1 MIRDI
6 YFRPVI
12 PLLLSMIAGLSCG
25 MWFPWHSVWAYLAI
39 TCCAG
44 ILTIRIIR
52 NKTAAFLPLLL
63 FFSLGYLSIQ
73 PWFPETFPLN
83 HISRYTDSGPV
94 EISGRVTESPE
105 IRNNRLSFELSAQTI
120 RIDGKIIPVSG
131 KVNVRVFK
139 NIPDISTGD
148 TVFFKSGI
156 RSVRNFNNP
165 GGFDYKRHMAFK
177 GIYGT
182 SYVAGDEIRIER
194 NEEDMNR
201 GRVIENV
208 RKNFSLLIEN
218 STPSGEAGVLKALL
232 IGDQNSISPEVR
244 QAFNRTG
251 TSHVLA
257 ISGLHIGIVAT
268 VSFLLFKKI
277 LSFFNLFLRNA
288 WTRKGAAI
296 LSIIPVLIYG
306 LLAGM
311 SPSTQRA
318 VIMVSVF
325 LTSFLI
331 EKEHDVLNTLAVA
344 AMLIIAVH
352 PPSLFL
358 ISFQLSFLSVLFVIL
373 GLEQTLYRKNKQTD
387 PDEGWRLRMQKK
399 TAAFF
404 LVSFFAV
411 IGTFPVVMYYFNQVS
426 LVGLAANCIVVPL
439 TGFAVVSSGLL
450 SFFVYPVSSL
460 VSVWL
465 IKASSVILGISLEFI
480 KYFAKLP
487 FAAVKTVTPS
497 FFEIAWYY
505 LLLGTFF
512 LILKRKNRKIGKE
525 REGNVFEPIKQRAPF
540 IILVL
545 LIIAGYADIWYW
557 LDKRFLQKDLKVS
570 VIDVGQGTSVLLELP
585 GGYNVLVDGGGFSDN
600 SLFDVGEKITAPFL
614 WRKKIK
620 SVETLVLSHPNSDHL
635 NGLLYIAEN
644 FNVKDIW
651 SNGETDYNLGYR
663 RLLEI
668 IKEKNIKME
677 DFNEIKRDRMING
690 TFFQI
695 LYPESDFKEKKE
707 KWREGDNSSLVLKTV
722 FRSKS
727 FLFTG
732 DIKEK
737 GESDLLRLSGNHL
750 KSTVLI
756 VPHHGSRSS
765 SSDKFIDM
773 IDPEIAVIP
782 VGWKNR
788 YRFPHPEVLNRYK
801 ERRCRILRTD
811 ENGAIIMSTDG
822 KSLAVEPTIIDGSS

>member
-12 PLLLSMIAGLSCG
+12 PLLLSMMAGISCG
-25 MWFPWHSVWAYLAI
+25 LFFNGHTVWAYLSI
-39 TCCAG
+39 TSSAG
-44 ILTIRIIR
+44 ILIISIIR

-83 HISRYTDSGPV
+83 HISRYTDTGPV
-94 EISGRVTESPE
+94 DISGRVTESPE
-105 IRNNRLSFELSAQTI
+105 IRDNRLSFELSAQTI
-120 RIDGKIIPVSG
+120 GINGKIIPVSG
-131 KVNVRVFK
+131 KINVRVFK

-148 TVFFKSGI
+148 MVFFKSGI

-177 GIYGT
+177 GISGT
-182 SYVAGDEIRIER
+182 AYVAGDEIRVEP
-194 NEEDMNR
+194 NEEDIKWE
-201 GRVIENV
+201 RVIENA

-218 STPSGEAGVLKALL
+218 STPYSEAGVLKALL
-232 IGDQNSISPEVR
+232 IGDRNSISPEVR
-244 QAFNRTG
+244 QDFNRTG

-296 LSIIPVLIYG
+296 LSIIPVIIYG

-331 EKEHDVLNTLAVA
+331 EKEHDALNTLAVA

-358 ISFQLSFLSVLFVIL
+358 ISFQLSFLSVLFIIL
-373 GLEQTLYRKNKQTD
+373 GLEQTLYRKNKQID
-387 PDEGWRLRMQKK
+387 PDEGWRLRLQKK
-399 TAAFF
+399 IAAFF
-404 LVSFFAV
+404 LVSFFAT

-439 TGFAVVSSGLL
+439 TGFAVVSTGLL

-487 FAAVKTVTPS
+487 FAAIKTITPS
-497 FFEIAWYY
+497 FFEMTWYY
-505 LLLGTFF
+505 LLLGTVFV
-512 LILKRKNRKIGKE
+512 ILNGKNRKIGKE
-525 REGNVFEPIKQRAPF
+525 REGNVFELIKQRAPF
-540 IILVL
+540 ITIVL

-570 VIDVGQGTSVLLELP
+570 VIDVGQGTSALL
-585 GGYNVLVDGGGFSDN
+585 
-600 SLFDVGEKITAPFL
+600 
-614 WRKKIK
+614 
-620 SVETLVLSHPNSDHL
+620 
-635 NGLLYIAEN
+635 
-644 FNVKDIW
+644 
-651 SNGETDYNLGYR
+651 
-663 RLLEI
+663 
-668 IKEKNIKME
+668 
-677 DFNEIKRDRMING
+677 
-690 TFFQI
+690 
-695 LYPESDFKEKKE
+695 
-707 KWREGDNSSLVLKTV
+707 
-722 FRSKS
+722 
-727 FLFTG
+727 
-732 DIKEK
+732 
-737 GESDLLRLSGNHL
+737 
-750 KSTVLI
+750 
-756 VPHHGSRSS
+756 
-765 SSDKFIDM
+765 
-773 IDPEIAVIP
+773 
-782 VGWKNR
+782 
-788 YRFPHPEVLNRYK
+788 
-801 ERRCRILRTD
+801 
-811 ENGAIIMSTDG
+811 
-822 KSLAVEPTIIDGSS
+822 